1 MARVMVT
8 GGCGFIGSHIV
19 DELVSVGH
27 EVGVIDN
34 LSTGKLENIAS
45 HSIDFFYGDICSEE
59 IEGIL
64 KEWKPEFVIHQAA
77 QVSVSSS
84 IKDVKKDMKIN
95 IEGSLNIIDLCKSL
109 PSIKKIIFA
118 STAAVYGHVNY
129 IPIDLNHHVEPLSP
143 YGLSKLTVEKYLNL
157 AKKLYGLDF
166 TILRYSNV
174 FGPRQDFKGEGGV
187 VSIFVD
193 KALKKQRPTINGD
206 GMQTRDF
213 IYVEDIAR
221 ANVQS
226 LEYGGGKTLN
236 ISIGSRIS
244 INELWEEIIKKFD
257 YNISPIYGE
266 ERIGDI
272 KHSLLSN
279 KEAEN
284 ILNWKPIYSIEKGLI
299 KTINY
304 YKELVEV

>member
-19 DELVSVGH
+19 DELVKFGH
-27 EVGVIDN
+27 KVGVIDN
-34 LSTGKLENIAS
+34 LSSGKLENITG
-45 HSIDFFYGDICSEE
+45 HSIDFFYVDICSEE
-59 IEGIL
+59 LEHIFKAWE
-64 KEWKPEFVIHQAA
+64 PEFVIHQAA
-77 QVSVSSS
+77 QVSVTSS
-84 IKDVKKDMKIN
+84 IKDIKKDMKIN
-95 IEGSLNIIDLCKSL
+95 IEGSVNIIDLCKTL
-109 PSIKKIIFA
+109 PSVKKIIFA

-129 IPIDLNHHVEPLSP
+129 VPIDLEHQVEPLSP
-143 YGLSKLTVEKYLNL
+143 YGLSKLTIEKYLQL

-213 IYVEDIAR
+213 IYVEDIAK
-221 ANVQS
+221 ANVCC
-226 LEYGGGKTLN
+226 LEYGGGEILN
-236 ISIGSRIS
+236 ISTGGGIS
-244 INELWEEIIKKFD
+244 INDLWKEIINNFD
-257 YNISPIYGE
+257 FYISPIYKE
-266 ERIGDI
+266 ERVGDI

-279 KEAEN
+279 KEAKSV
-284 ILNWKPIYSIEKGLI
+284 LNWNPIYSLEEGLI
-299 KTINY
+299 ATINY
-304 YKELVEV
+304 YKELLEV